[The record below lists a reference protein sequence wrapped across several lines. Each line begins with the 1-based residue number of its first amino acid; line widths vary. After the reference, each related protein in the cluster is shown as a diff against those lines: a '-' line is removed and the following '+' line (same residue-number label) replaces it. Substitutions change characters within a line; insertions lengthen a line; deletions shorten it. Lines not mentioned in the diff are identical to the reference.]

1 MINMGRLCAIAVLV
15 AGCNFALPGPTDPN
29 GPPMIDGAA
38 VPPGDTAPP
47 DTSAADA
54 PPAGATTTDH
64 VATADTW
71 LHSQLPD
78 QNFSGDHVV
87 IPDGS
92 PVAIALMQFDLTA
105 LAGAQVSQVELHI
118 FTDFDPGAE
127 VRAFPLTEAWSET
140 EATFNQRANGLAWS
154 TAGAAPPSRGTA
166 AIATFTPSP
175 QFTEFVVPFDT
186 ATVAAWVATP
196 SANFGFAIT
205 SVNSDGP
212 KLVSREGPEGTRP
225 FLRITH
231 TP

>member
-1 MINMGRLCAIAVLV
+1 MINMGRLWAIAVLV
-15 AGCNFALPGPTDPN
+15 GGCNFALPGPTDPN
-29 GPPMIDGAA
+29 GPPMIDGAT
-38 VPPGDTAPP
+38 PPVDTATP

-64 VATADTW
+64 VATADTY
-71 LHSQLPD
+71 LASPQPD
-78 QNFSGDHVV
+78 TNFSGDHFV
-87 IPDGS
+87 IADGN
-92 PVAIALMQFDLTA
+92 PIGIVLMQFDLTV
-105 LAGAQVSQVELHI
+105 LAGTSVSNVELHM

-127 VRAFPLTEAWSET
+127 VQAFPLMEAWSET
-140 EATFNQRANGLAWS
+140 EATFNQRANGVAWS

-186 ATVAAWVATP
+186 ATVAGWVVAP
-196 SANFGFAIT
+196 SANFGFAIA
-205 SVNSDGP
+205 SVNADGP
-212 KLVSREGPEGTRP
+212 RFVSREGAEGTRP